1 MHLPSHMR
9 VDPTR
14 EGGPN
19 TCGTHPHVREK
30 MHAPQTPYTTSIEEV
45 LRRTNVKIKEIHS
58 PAI

>member
-1 MHLPSHMR
+1 MR

-14 EGGPN
+14 EGGPH
-19 TCGTHPHVREK
+19 TCGIHPHVREK

-45 LRRTNVKIKEIHS
+45 LRRTKVKIKEIHS